1 MARIQLFTMCTILGL
16 FMSPPASALTSSA
29 DQLNCSAQAA
39 LTSADAGPSLLI
51 NSGSYQGPSYAPMP
65 LPSAALPPVEKP
77 TLLSA
82 SVNPL
87 ARLGGLWSLVLLVF
101 VGMLLHPVSGE
112 MLRSRWLHVRRLPSR
127 GVTSSADLEVDFFS
141 DLGLDLFPSPAANHA
156 PLLSQLEE
164 VPQRDVLFASPQ
176 MAALVEHVAN
186 DHAFLEVVAEEP
198 VRSAPSRRAFRSPES
213 LRESVIYRNRRW
225 PGRAV
230 ELVPLLI
237 ALVPMLAVVAP
248 ALFGFDVAFA
258 AGENDAALKLEL
270 GGAGAEGSA
279 TAVKLL
285 VVLTMLAV
293 APAVVL
299 SMTSF
304 TRMIVVF
311 SLTRQALG
319 IQQAPPNQILVGLA
333 LFLTWYVM
341 APTFD
346 QVNEVAVQPY
356 QAGTMTEADAVEAAM
371 VPMKKFML
379 RNTREND
386 LGLFMRLSKIERPK
400 TRADVPARVL
410 VPAFIISELKT
421 AFQIG
426 FLIYVPFLIIDI
438 VVSVVLL
445 AMGMMVLPPVVISLP
460 FKLLLFV
467 FVDGWNLLVGS
478 MVESFV

>member
-1 MARIQLFTMCTILGL
+1 MNIRQLTD
-16 FMSPPASALTSSA
+16 SA
-29 DQLNCSAQAA
+29 
-39 LTSADAGPSLLI
+39 
-51 NSGSYQGPSYAPMP
+51 
-65 LPSAALPPVEKP
+65 V
-77 TLLSA
+77 
-82 SVNPL
+82 
-87 ARLGGLWSLVLLVF
+87 
-101 VGMLLHPVSGE
+101 
-112 MLRSRWLHVRRLPSR
+112 VRDS
-127 GVTSSADLEVDFFS
+127 DLERDFFS

-164 VPQRDVLFASPQ
+164 VPQRAVLFASPQ

-186 DHAFLEVVAEEP
+186 DHACLEVVPHEP
-198 VRSAPSRRAFRSPES
+198 ARSAPSRRAFRSPQS

-225 PGRAV
+225 PGRAA
-230 ELVPLLI
+230 ELAPLLI
-237 ALVPMLAVVAP
+237 ALVPLLGVVVP
-248 ALFGFDVAFA
+248 ALFGFDAAFA

-285 VVLTMLAV
+285 VVLTLLAV

-356 QAGTMTEADAVEAAM
+356 QEGTISEAEAVEAAM
-371 VPMKKFML
+371 VPMKRFML